1 MRIFSQKFVRM
12 SSEGRLRINYKKLTH
27 DRPQPTLNDME
38 HYHQRFFNYVA
49 EILVLP
55 EADKTSIRQLF
66 KPVFISKNTVIESA
80 GEVPQYHNFIVSGYM
95 RNFHLDPDGNQITT
109 DLNDGSRFFTSYFHF
124 MNRTVS
130 NENLHCIT
138 DCELLRISR
147 DDVEVGAQN
156 SHTQKDY
163 TIHILQKHLEEEK
176 GRINDL
182 TNLSAEAH
190 YRKFLRDKPTIIRH
204 VPLRYIASYLGIT
217 QRHLSRLRREF
228 GA

>member
-1 MRIFSQKFVRM
+1 
-12 SSEGRLRINYKKLTH
+12 
-27 DRPQPTLNDME
+27 ME
-38 HYHQRFFNYVA
+38 HYYQRFFEYVA
-49 EILVLP
+49 ELLILP

-66 KPVFISKNTVIESA
+66 KPVFVPKNTIVEPA
-80 GEVPQYHNFIVSGYM
+80 GEVPAYHNFIVSGYM
-95 RNFHLDPDGNQITT
+95 RNFHLDRDDNEITT

-130 NENLHCIT
+130 HENLHCIT

-156 SHTQKDY
+156 SQTQKDY
-163 TIHILQKHLEEEK
+163 TIEILQKHLEEDK
-176 GRINDL
+176 KRINDL
-182 TNLSAEAH
+182 TNLSAEAR
-190 YRKFLRDKPTIIRH
+190 YRKFLREKPTIIQH

-228 GA
+228 GS